1 MQSDLPKDFLT
12 EAAEKYQVALIGSPA
27 EGYLSA
33 RGISPEAAATARLGW
48 TSDPI
53 PGHEQYQSMLA
64 IPYWTKSGV
73 SAMKF
78 RHVEDRASGP
88 RYLNQQGSTP
98 GMYNAH
104 AAVTSGHPYVAI
116 CEGELDCVIAHYVC
130 GVNAVAIAGV
140 NNWKKH
146 HPRVLK
152 GFRSIYVLADNDD
165 REDNPGQ
172 NVLAGTIIGDI
183 PRARNVLLPRG
194 SDVTDHV
201 LAHGKESIAALLGIT
216 DA

>member
-1 MQSDLPKDFLT
+1 MHSNLPKDFLT
-12 EAAEKYQVALIGSPA
+12 EAAEKYQEALTGSPA
-27 EGYLSA
+27 EAYLSE
-33 RGISPEAAATARLGW
+33 RGIDPAAAATARLGW

-53 PGHEQYQSMLA
+53 PGHEQYLNMLS

-73 SAMKF
+73 AAMKF

-88 RYLNQQGSTP
+88 GYLNQQGVTP
-98 GMYNAH
+98 GMYNACE
-104 AAVTSGHPYVAI
+104 AVMSGSPYVVI
-116 CEGELDCVIAHYVC
+116 CEGENDCVIAHYVC
-130 GVNAVAIAGV
+130 GVNAVAVAGV

-172 NVLAGTIIGDI
+172 NVLAGTIVGDI
-183 PRARNVLLPRG
+183 PRARNILLPRG

-201 LAHGKESIAALLGIT
+201 LANGKESIAALLGIT

>member
-1 MQSDLPKDFLT
+1 MHATTAKDFLT
-12 EAAEKYQVALIGSPA
+12 EAAERYQEDLIGSPA
-27 EGYLSA
+27 EKFLNE
-33 RGISPEAAATARLGW
+33 RGINSEAAVTARLGW

-53 PGHEQYQSMLA
+53 PGHEQYLNMLS

-73 SAMKF
+73 SGMKF
-78 RHVEDRASGP
+78 RQVEDRQGP
-88 RYLNQQGSTP
+88 RYMNQQGSTL

-104 AAVTSGHPYVAI
+104 AAVMSGEPYVAI

-130 GVNAVAIAGV
+130 GVNAVGVAGV

-152 GFRSIYVLADNDD
+152 GFRNVYILADNDD

-172 NVLAGTIIGDI
+172 NVMAGAIIGDI
-183 PRARNVLLPRG
+183 PRARNILLPRG

-201 LAHGKESIAALLGIT
+201 LANGEESLSALLGIT

>member
-1 MQSDLPKDFLT
+1 MQSNSAKGFLT
-12 EAAEKYQVALIGSPA
+12 EAAEKYQADLTGSPA
-27 EGYLSA
+27 EEYLSA
-33 RGISPEAAATARLGW
+33 RGIDPQAAATARLGW
-48 TSDPI
+48 TREPL
-53 PGHEQYQSMLA
+53 PGHEQYLNMLA
-64 IPYWTKSGV
+64 IPYWNASGV

-78 RHVEDRASGP
+78 RQVEDRPGP
-88 RYLNQQGSTP
+88 RYLNQQGTTP

-104 AAVTSGHPYVAI
+104 AAVMSGAPYVAV

-130 GVNAVAIAGV
+130 GVNAVAVAGV

-172 NVLAGTIIGDI
+172 NVLAGTIVGDI
-183 PRARNVLLPRG
+183 LRARNVLLPRG

-201 LAHGKESIAALLGIT
+201 LAHGKDSLTALLGIT

>member
-1 MQSDLPKDFLT
+1 MHTTTAKDFLT
-12 EAAEKYQVALIGSPA
+12 EAAERYQENLIGSPA
-27 EGYLSA
+27 EEFLNA
-33 RGISPEAAATARLGW
+33 RGINSEAAVTARLGW
-48 TSDPI
+48 TSNPVA
-53 PGHEQYQSMLA
+53 GHEQYLNMLA
-64 IPYWTKSGV
+64 IPYWNASGV

-78 RHVEDRASGP
+78 RLVEDRGSGP
-88 RYLNQQGSTP
+88 RYLNMQGVTP

-104 AAVTSGHPYVAI
+104 AAVMSGAPYVAV

-130 GVNAVAIAGV
+130 GVNAVAVAGV

-146 HPRVLK
+146 HARVLK
-152 GFRSIYVLADNDD
+152 GFRDIYILADNDD

-172 NVLAGTIIGDI
+172 NVLAGTIISDI
-183 PRARNVLLPRG
+183 SRARNVLLPRG

-201 LAHGKESIAALLGIT
+201 LANGEESLAALLGIT

>member
-12 EAAEKYQVALIGSPA
+12 EAAEKYQVTLSGSPA
-27 EGYLSA
+27 EGYLNA

-48 TSDPI
+48 TSEPI

-104 AAVTSGHPYVAI
+104 AAVTSGEPYVAI

>member
-1 MQSDLPKDFLT
+1 MPIGTPKDFLT
-12 EAAEKYQVALIGSPA
+12 EAAERYSQDLTGSPA
-27 EGYLSA
+27 EEFLAA
-33 RGISPEAAATARLGW
+33 RGIDPEAAATARLGW
-48 TSDPI
+48 TANAM
-53 PGHEQYQSMLA
+53 PGHEQYGFMLA
-64 IPYWTKSGV
+64 IPYWNGGGGV

-78 RHVEDRASGP
+78 RQVEDRPGP

-104 AAVTSGHPYVAI
+104 AAVLSGSPYVAI
-116 CEGELDCVIAHYVC
+116 CEGELDAVIAHYVC
-130 GVNAVAIAGV
+130 GVNAVAVAGV

-152 GFRSIYVLADNDD
+152 GFRDIFIVADNDD

-172 NVLAGTIIGDI
+172 NVLAGTIMSDL

-194 SDVTDHV
+194 SDVTDYV
-201 LAHGKESIAALLGIT
+201 LANGKGSLAPLLGIA